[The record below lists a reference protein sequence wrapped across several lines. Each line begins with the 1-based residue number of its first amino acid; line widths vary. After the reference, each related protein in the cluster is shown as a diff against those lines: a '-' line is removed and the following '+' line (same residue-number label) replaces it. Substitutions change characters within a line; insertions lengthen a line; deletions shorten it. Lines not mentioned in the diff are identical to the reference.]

1 MDTHMISLAKHDIR
15 VGPAGWHYKDWYG
28 NVYPSK
34 PSKSFVELEYMANY
48 FNTVEINSTYYY
60 PAAAQTAENWVR
72 RVDHNPK
79 FKFTAKLWR
88 RFTHHRTSYTQK
100 EVVQVREGFEPL
112 MEAGV
117 LGAVLIQFPWSFKCE
132 NNNKIW
138 LAKLI
143 KTFHGYPLVVEVR
156 HASWDQNR
164 FYDYLNQQQ
173 VGIAAIDQPLIGKS
187 ISLKPVQTGAIGYVR
202 MHGRNYKA
210 WFPSKIKDQN
220 DPPSSSARYDY
231 MYAESE
237 VVEISKIVKQV
248 AKKARETYVVQNN
261 HPNGQAVANAAQL
274 LSELGY
280 ENVQMPASILKAF
293 PDLL

>member
-1 MDTHMISLAKHDIR
+1 MNTHNISLAKHAIR

-34 PSKSFVELEYMANY
+34 PSKSFVELEYIATY
-48 FNTVEINSTYYY
+48 FDTVEINSTYYY
-60 PAAAQTAENWVR
+60 PAAAQTDESWVR
-72 RVDHNPK
+72 KVGHNPK

-88 RFTHHRTSYTQK
+88 RFTHQRTSYTQK
-100 EVVQVREGFEPL
+100 EVMQVREGLEPL
-112 MEAGV
+112 MEGGV
-117 LGAVLIQFPWSFKCE
+117 LGAVLIQFPWSFKCDD
-132 NNNKIW
+132 NSKRW

-143 KTFHGYPLVVEVR
+143 KTFHVYPLVVEVR
-156 HASWDQNR
+156 HASWDQDK

-173 VGIAAIDQPLIGKS
+173 VGIAAIDQPVIGKS
-187 ISLKPVQTGAIGYVR
+187 ISFKSVQTGAIGYVR

-210 WFPSKIKDQN
+210 WFPSKAKNQIN
-220 DPPSSSARYDY
+220 PPSPSARYDY

-261 HPNGQAVANAAQL
+261 HPHGL
-274 LSELGY
+274 
-280 ENVQMPASILKAF
+280 AF
-293 PDLL
+293 PYPIESTFKY